1 MSLPAEILKRLEV
14 LEANSQKNYVNLSL
28 SDGRHIKLKLP
39 DPYDTFSAA
48 VHNEN
53 RPCKKYIMQ
62 AVDTGTDCE
71 RIIIL
76 AQAIWKSHVM
86 DEEAV

>member
-1 MSLPAEILKRLEV
+1 MALPAEILKRLEV
-14 LEANSQKNYVNLSL
+14 LEANSQKNFVNLSL

-39 DPYDTFSAA
+39 DLYDPLSAA
-48 VHNEN
+48 IHNEN
-53 RPCKKYIMQ
+53 RHYKKYIMQ
-62 AVDTGTDCE
+62 VVDMGADGE

-76 AQAIWKSHVM
+76 AQAIWKSYAM